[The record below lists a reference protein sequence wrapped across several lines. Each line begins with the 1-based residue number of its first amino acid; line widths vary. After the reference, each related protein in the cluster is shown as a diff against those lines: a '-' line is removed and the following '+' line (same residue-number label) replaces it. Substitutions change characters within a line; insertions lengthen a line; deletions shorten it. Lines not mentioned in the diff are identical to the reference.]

1 MRGALPIYYEPQQ
14 PRNHHMFKCIDEIPK
29 EELRGKRV
37 LVRAGFDLPLDERG
51 EVTDL
56 FRVKRGIPTLSY
68 LSHAGAKTIILSH
81 IGRDPKATNEPV
93 SRALQHHLKH
103 SYVPD
108 ITGHAARSAIEVM
121 KNGDVVLLENLRQFY
136 DLEKANDEAFAHS
149 LASLGEMYVNDA
161 LSNSHREHASM
172 VTLPKLLPH
181 YAGLL
186 LRDEITSL
194 KEALLP
200 PYPSLAIIG
209 GAKFET
215 KDPIIRSFLGKYDHV
230 FVTGAI
236 ANDVLRIQGF
246 PVGRSRI
253 SEHAPEKHV
262 VHHPHLLTS
271 VDVTVQ
277 RPDGHASV
285 KEPVDVEVEDK
296 IVDMGPNTLT
306 LLAPHI
312 EKANF
317 ILWNGPTGLYE
328 EGFVH
333 YTHAIAEIIS
343 RRVAAG
349 AHAVVGG
356 GDTIAAIQESGISE
370 ERLGFLSTGGGALL
384 EYLLK
389 GTLPGIEALE

>member
-1 MRGALPIYYEPQQ
+1 MTMR
-14 PRNHHMFKCIDEIPK
+14 CIDEIPK

-37 LVRAGFDLPLDERG
+37 LVRAGFDLPVNEQN

-56 FRVKRGIPTLSY
+56 FRVKRGLPTLIY
-68 LSHAGAKTIILSH
+68 LSEAGAKVIVLSH
-81 IGRDPKATNEPV
+81 IGRDPQETNEPV
-93 SRALQHHLKH
+93 SRALAHHIKLT
-103 SYVPD
+103 YVPD
-108 ITGHAARSAIEVM
+108 LFRHMAQSAIEVM
-121 KNGDVVLLENLRQFY
+121 RDGEIVLLENLRQHY
-136 DLEKANDEAFAHS
+136 DLEKANNETFAHS
-149 LASLGEMYVNDA
+149 LASLGELYVNDA
-161 LSNSHREHASM
+161 FSNSHREHASM
-172 VTLPKLLPH
+172 VALPKLLPH

-186 LRDEITSL
+186 LRDEIASL

-215 KDPIIRSFLGKYDHV
+215 KDPVIRSFLGKYDHV

-236 ANDVLRIQGF
+236 ANDVLRVQGF

-253 SEHAPEKHV
+253 SEHAPEKFV

-277 RPDGHASV
+277 SLDGHAKV
-285 KEPVDVEVEDK
+285 KKPADVLDDDK

-306 LLAPHI
+306 SLAPHI

-333 YTHAIAEIIS
+333 YTHAIAEIVA

-349 AHAVVGG
+349 AHAVIGG
-356 GDTIAAIQESGISE
+356 GDTIAAIQESGIASE
-370 ERLGFLSTGGGALL
+370 HLGFISTGGGAML

-389 GTLPGIEALE
+389 GTLPAIEALE